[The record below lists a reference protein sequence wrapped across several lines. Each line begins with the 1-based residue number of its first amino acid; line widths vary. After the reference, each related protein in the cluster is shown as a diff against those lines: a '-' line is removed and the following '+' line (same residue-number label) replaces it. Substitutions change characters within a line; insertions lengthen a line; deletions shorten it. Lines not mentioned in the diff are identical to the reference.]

1 MHIRNTL
8 TLALLFTTMA
18 GSALAGDRIWRPELA
33 PGAKAVKQDATSI
46 QKQLDNELRAKFDA
60 AATNSN
66 HLLTAQA
73 ASDASW
79 GFVADHFAEIDRN
92 SDGYASFDEV
102 ETFFD
107 ARSPIAAVRAKAAA
121 KVQVVE

>member
-1 MHIRNTL
+1 MNTSKVTLIAFLL
-8 TLALLFTTMA
+8 TGVA
-18 GSALAGDRIWRPELA
+18 GSVQAGDRVEFPKLK
-33 PGAKAVKQDATSI
+33 PGEKVIEHDAASI
-46 QKQLDNELRAKFDA
+46 ARQLDNELRAKFDA